1 MSAVKYEYIPA
12 GDFDMTE
19 NTILDEPIEVK
30 EVEKTPEPAWYDWI
44 VKLVKEFLE
53 FNMITYRKEKT
64 PRL

>member
-1 MSAVKYEYIPA
+1 
-12 GDFDMTE
+12 MTE
-19 NTILDEPIEVK
+19 NTNLEEPIK
-30 EVEKTPEPAWYDWI
+30 EKAVDQTPEPAWYDWI